1 MGCERRHVI
10 VTGAD
15 SGIGEATASRL
26 AQAGFHVLRGS
37 RRDHSGDP
45 GKDWLA
51 LDVTD
56 PDEIAVAAEQVS
68 DHVGEAGLDAL
79 VNVAGIGFSEP
90 LEVLALDRLRQS
102 FEVNTVGQ
110 LGLTQAML
118 PLLRTAQGRI
128 VFVGSIGDRM
138 TVPYAGPLTSSKWAV
153 AALAFTLRQELA
165 PWNIEVVLVE
175 PASIHTPA
183 VEEMERAVE
192 QTISSWTPEQQA
204 LYEDSFTVV
213 MAKFLEGEKR
223 GSPPSKVAEIIEKA
237 LTVDHPKDRYLVGKD
252 AHRLALVAQLPQT
265 LQDAARRRLF
275 GLPERGSAVE

>member
-26 AQAGFHVLRGS
+26 AQTGFHVLRGS

-51 LDVTD
+51 LDVTE
-56 PDEIAVAAEQVS
+56 PDQIVVAAEQVS

-79 VNVAGIGFSEP
+79 VNVAGIGISEP

-223 GSPPSKVAEIIEKA
+223 GSPPSEVAEIIEKA